1 MCHKNLLANIFVL
14 TSTSPPFNSP
24 HGRLSRTSIQLKVV
38 RVWLLGRQARATAS
52 PHHRDTMPRMINQD
66 AGAGAGAGRRR
77 PGASGRRT
85 PPPQVVGHHPN
96 LQLPDGTGMVGG
108 GAGGGGSDLGLGGGG
123 GGGGSTMMMDVGG
136 GGGGNAA
143 AGIVGPPMAVRP
155 HQQQNN
161 HMVQNAIHQYQQM
174 ASSQEQHQQQ
184 QQRQQQQQQ
193 QNGGWQGPP
202 SVVEVGGREDD
213 GCYDNMEFTQL
224 TQDSAFDLLEM
235 VNDNTGTRS
244 QASGGG
250 GSRSTGNED
259 QERQILHVGAH
270 NAQSWD
276 QDRGQRTKA
285 TGTCTRNDDDSSAT
299 VAATNN
305 SQDHDKS
312 RGEGNDDIEEDDEDD
327 RSMDL
332 LAPSPPNKQWG
343 HQRTSGGREVVATP
357 TAKGGKDGKKAAAG
371 PSSTALEAPGSA
383 SSQSTAIS
391 PATQTL
397 NALSQMDAIGGG
409 DLMMM
414 YDKSKGGG
422 GGEDGDPSDDDDATC
437 NDDPAPVSSRK
448 ESSCGGT
455 GNDSAEVQA
464 KGSRGTD
471 KANSAKKKAAAP
483 ASSTPPPPAKEENS
497 LTPMKKRASTTSI
510 QTKEKAPGPTK
521 SAAKGTGWMSSTS
534 AFAKGNPVTKSSGS
548 GDLKTK
554 KTSQHTTPTNSAAT
568 KKCDNF
574 RRRSGGGGGGVTSQT
589 DYGTHIDLLVTL
601 SKPGKL
607 GFRVKPTTGISPD
620 VESMLSKISDDNNRP
635 CAITAVKEGS
645 QADRAG
651 LKEKDVLFH
660 VNADEPGGIGRF
672 ATVAD
677 AKEWAQQGAPRP
689 VTFIARRF
697 NTEARNEGA
706 LGLPG
711 IDECLATRT
720 KTDDCADSGTRKG
733 KDANDNESKMPAAN
747 ARNGDGDDI
756 GQIQSSPESSMEEDT
771 EYNFQGKAYKT
782 YSDMV
787 KAKRARNA
795 GILQDIGL
803 IDAAAAVREGA
814 SAENAAK
821 GGKKRKA
828 KSKEEKSTNPT
839 RRKSSRLEKNDDDS
853 DEDDEGGLFP
863 DCQACKKES
872 VDVDVTGGSA
882 LEHHVL
888 CPERSDHV
896 SSGARAQLRQIRR
909 TLKRCDCP
917 ACKWY
922 LKHRTEGKKNGK
934 AHNPL
939 CEKSTLYTASASGK
953 AKASTRSLAVT
964 FCKRCNGEG
973 GDNALLDHHVFCHL
987 HRDFERFGAK
997 AKLER
1002 ILRNAT
1008 ENGCEACS
1016 FRLENGRPD
1025 KSLFHGSKCDYNT
1038 DEKATEDSGEK
1049 LIAAAR
1055 SSPSATDPR
1064 EAIIER
1070 LRREGAK
1077 GNCSRCKK
1085 EVLTGKKTVGNHKDD
1100 CPLRNDQGLRRI
1112 GATSGC
1118 QKCTNELRTK
1128 KKDKSAHSQLC
1139 PLSRNYGTKDNSRQ
1153 DIMRD
1158 AADAGC
1164 QKCADEIRTG
1174 KKQSKQ
1180 SHSKSCPLSRN
1191 YKSSVDPS
1199 ATTAAEILLD
1209 IRDSPNKK
1217 LPASKKK
1224 LHTAAP
1230 LSFHPIPET
1239 NKEDSGTTLF
1249 PDKSAQDTTKAR
1261 ITPSPKP
1268 PHAQSEGMQQK
1279 AATNLETMEELDQV
1293 EDEEA
1298 STLWEQCGNPW
1309 GDIGVTEEDH
1319 VMIAPYSG
1327 LNPTEVAIASLS
1339 LPLFNTNPFN
1349 ENSAYRQTHQK
1360 PELGVRALK
1369 LKRDVMAMQP
1379 WGLSVKRHE
1388 FGGACLVTSVDPISP
1403 AAASVSSSV
1412 CVLVAFIYLLDLFPI
1427 PFVCEYVIDPSAG
1440 GYCWR
1445 T

>member
-1 MCHKNLLANIFVL
+1 MGFVERVLRVLL
-14 TSTSPPFNSP
+14 
-24 HGRLSRTSIQLKVV
+24 
-38 RVWLLGRQARATAS
+38 RV
-52 PHHRDTMPRMINQD
+52 
-66 AGAGAGAGRRR
+66 
-77 PGASGRRT
+77 
-85 PPPQVVGHHPN
+85 
-96 LQLPDGTGMVGG
+96 
-108 GAGGGGSDLGLGGGG
+108 
-123 GGGGSTMMMDVGG
+123 G

-143 AGIVGPPMAVRP
+143 AGIAGPPMAVHP
-155 HQQQNN
+155 HYQQNN
-161 HMVQNAIHQYQQM
+161 QMVQNAIRQYQQM
-174 ASSQEQHQQQ
+174 TSSQQQ
-184 QQRQQQQQQ
+184 QDQQQQQ

-235 VNDNTGTRS
+235 VNDNTGARS
-244 QASGGG
+244 QASGG

-259 QERQILHVGAH
+259 QERQIR
-270 NAQSWD
+270 AQSRD
-276 QDRGQRTKA
+276 RDRGRTTKA
-285 TGTCTRNDDDSSAT
+285 TGTCMRNDDDSSAT

-312 RGEGNDDIEEDDEDD
+312 RGEGNDDIEEDDDDDEDD

-343 HQRTSGGREVVATP
+343 HKRTSDGREVVATP
-357 TAKGGKDGKKAAAG
+357 MAKGSKDGKKSAAG
-371 PSSTALEAPGSA
+371 QSSTAREAPGSA

-422 GGEDGDPSDDDDATC
+422 GGEDGDPTDDDDATC

-448 ESSCGGT
+448 KSSSGT
-455 GNDSAEVQA
+455 DSAEVQA
-464 KGSRGTD
+464 GGSGDTD
-471 KANSAKKKAAAP
+471 KAKSAKKKAAAP
-483 ASSTPPPPAKEENS
+483 ASSTPPLPAKEKNS
-497 LTPMKKRASTTSI
+497 HTPMKKRTSAT
-510 QTKEKAPGPTK
+510 QMKEKAPGPAK
-521 SAAKGTGWMSSTS
+521 SAARGTGWMSSTS
-534 AFAKGNPVTKSSGS
+534 AFAKGNPGIKSSGS
-548 GDLKTK
+548 GDLETK
-554 KTSQHTTPTNSAAT
+554 KKSQQTTPTNSTAT
-568 KKCDNF
+568 KKCDKF
-574 RRRSGGGGGGVTSQT
+574 RGGGGGGVTSQT

-620 VESMLSKISDDNNRP
+620 IESMLSKISDDNDRP

-660 VNADEPGGIGRF
+660 VNTDGTGGIGRF

-677 AKEWAQQGAPRP
+677 AKGWAQQGAPRP
-689 VTFIARRF
+689 VVFIARRF
-697 NTEARNEGA
+697 NTEARDERAPGL
-706 LGLPG
+706 LGIG
-711 IDECLATRT
+711 ECPATRT

-733 KDANDNESKMPAAN
+733 NDANDNESKMPAAN
-747 ARNGDGDDI
+747 ARNVDGDDI
-756 GQIQSSPESSMEEDT
+756 GQIQSSPESSKEEDT
-771 EYNFQGKAYKT
+771 EYTFQGKAYKT

-828 KSKEEKSTNPT
+828 KSKEENSTNPT
-839 RRKSSRLEKNDDDS
+839 RRKSSRLEKNDDES
-853 DEDDEGGLFP
+853 DEDDEGGLLP

-917 ACKWY
+917 SCKWY
-922 LKHRTEGKKNGK
+922 LKNRTEQGKKNGRS
-934 AHNPL
+934 HNPL
-939 CEKSTLYTASASGK
+939 CEKSKLYTASASGK
-953 AKASTRSLAVT
+953 TKASTRSLAVN

-973 GDNALLDHHVFCHL
+973 GDNALLEHHVFCHL

-1025 KSLFHGSKCDYNT
+1025 KSLSHGSKCDYNT
-1038 DEKATEDSGEK
+1038 DEKATEDSGEN
-1049 LIAAAR
+1049 LIAGSR
-1055 SSPSATDPR
+1055 SSPSATESR

-1085 EVLTGKKTVGNHKDD
+1085 EVLTGKKAAGNHKDD

-1139 PLSRNYGTKDNSRQ
+1139 PLSRNYGTEDNSRQ
-1153 DIMRD
+1153 DNMRHG
-1158 AADAGC
+1158 ADAGC

-1174 KKQSKQ
+1174 TKQPKQ

-1191 YKSSVDPS
+1191 YKSKTNSVDPS

-1224 LHTAAP
+1224 LNTAAP
-1230 LSFHPIPET
+1230 LPFHPIPEA
-1239 NKEDSGTTLF
+1239 NKEDLGTKLF
-1249 PDKSAQDTTKAR
+1249 PDTSADDTAKAR

-1268 PHAQSEGMQQK
+1268 QHAPSEGKQQK
-1279 AATNLETMEELDQV
+1279 AATNLEAMEELDLV
-1293 EDEEA
+1293 EDEET

-1327 LNPTEVAIASLS
+1327 LNPTEVVIASLA
-1339 LPLFNTNPFN
+1339 LPRFNTNPFD
-1349 ENSAYRQTHQK
+1349 ENLAYRQTHQK
-1360 PELGVRALK
+1360 PEMGVRALK

-1403 AAASVSSSV
+1403 AAASVSFLS
-1412 CVLVAFIYLLDLFPI
+1412 LL
-1427 PFVCEYVIDPSAG
+1427 
-1440 GYCWR
+1440 
-1445 T
+1445 